1 MLLPTAIPVTGSIYV
16 GETGY
21 ISPNG
26 RAQKKGVVMYLLFF
40 ISLIGF
46 IATLPL
52 YFLSLEHQKLEEKHG
67 PKKAKK
73 IGDIYGIIS
82 GWGFFLFWFGI
93 WFSPQ
98 SRFVIPIFQELLLRL
113 PVFNVTISLLN
124 LIIFA
129 PFFAAGAWFGIK
141 GVTET
146 TLKVA
151 ETHRPEKIVT
161 TGVYSIV
168 RHPQYLGGL
177 LAHIGFS
184 FLLSGL
190 YSLLSTPLIIT
201 LVYLISR
208 KEESELTKEF
218 GQEYVNYKE
227 KTPML
232 LPRW

>member
-1 MLLPTAIPVTGSIYV
+1 M
-16 GETGY
+16 Y
-21 ISPNG
+21 I
-26 RAQKKGVVMYLLFF
+26 LFF
-40 ISLIGF
+40 ISLLGF
-46 IATLPL
+46 ITILPL
-52 YFLSLEHQKLEEKHG
+52 YFLSLEHQKLE
-67 PKKAKK
+67 KKYGKRKGEK
-73 IGDIYGIIS
+73 IGVIYGIVS

-98 SRFVIPIFQELLLRL
+98 SRFIIPIFQEISIRL
-113 PVFNVTISLLN
+113 PVLNMTIPVLQLAV
-124 LIIFA
+124 FT

-151 ETHRPEKIVT
+151 ETHRPARIVK

-168 RHPQYLGGL
+168 RHPQYFGGL

-190 YSLLSTPLIIT
+190 YSLISTPLIAT

-218 GQEYVNYKE
+218 GQEYLDYKK

-232 LPRW
+232 LPNMS